1 MNLIKKME
9 ELIKEKLNENVEFD
23 KILSLNILYL
33 KYKMILETK
42 DYGSLYVLKYFC
54 YVLINVISNMFNPEN
69 ISKILDNLS

>member
-1 MNLIKKME
+1 ME
-9 ELIKEKLNENVEFD
+9 ELIKEKLNENIEFD

-54 YVLINVISNMFNPEN
+54 YDRCYDTPVR
-69 ISKILDNLS
+69 ILPNN